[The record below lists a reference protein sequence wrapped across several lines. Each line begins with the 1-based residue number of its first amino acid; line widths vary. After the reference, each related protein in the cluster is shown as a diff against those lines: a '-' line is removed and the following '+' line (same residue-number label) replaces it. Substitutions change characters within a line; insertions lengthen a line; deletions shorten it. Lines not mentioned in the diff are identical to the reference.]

1 MHIHEPSMAQ
11 DPLPL
16 QVIEDLQNAKGYLNR
31 HDSPGPLNVADL
43 AELRS
48 QYSTES
54 KLNNYLTD
62 TTRTQ
67 KT

>member
-1 MHIHEPSMAQ
+1 M
-11 DPLPL
+11 
-16 QVIEDLQNAKGYLNR
+16 QVSVKDLQNAKGYLNR

-54 KLNNYLTD
+54 KLNNYLTH
-62 TTRTQ
+62 TPRTQ